1 VPVYDAQE
9 VHFDMKTDLDKLED
23 ILPRFDGEVPAGSC
37 IAVGHSVSSYT
48 SKKDDGN
55 ITNVNLGTSILFV
68 IVVGTPGS

>member
-37 IAVGHSVSSYT
+37 IAVGHSMSSYT